1 MYTYI
6 LSHIEGVDALRNRV
20 GLPNFCDPWD
30 SRPLQRR
37 REEEPQVSVG
47 VGRPGHSVPQPT
59 EGTIIEFAR
68 GFAATLCVQ

>member
-1 MYTYI
+1 MHCAI
-6 LSHIEGVDALRNRV
+6 
-20 GLPNFCDPWD
+20 GLDYPTFVIPGTPA
-30 SRPLQRR
+30 PLQRR